1 MPSTFEKL
9 SPTRA
14 KLTVEIPF
22 ADLKPHLDEAYKEI
36 AHGINIPGFRR
47 GKVPAAVIDRR
58 FGRGIV
64 LQQAINDALPIAYQ
78 KAVTEAKLTPLGQ
91 PEIDVT
97 RLEDNELVEFVAE
110 VDIRPDF
117 DLPDFSKIKV
127 EVEALGDQDEQVDE
141 RIALLRKRFATT
153 TEVDRKA
160 KKGDVVTI
168 DLTAS
173 QDGKELDDAA
183 TTGFKLTLGEDQ
195 GMIEGLE
202 AAVKGLKA
210 GESATFTS
218 TLVGGPQRGQE
229 AEITV
234 TVTQVA
240 EEELPALDEEF
251 AQLISEFD
259 TVEEMREDLARAV
272 LAQAR
277 AEQMTVARDK
287 VLEAVLEKV
296 EIELPEGVLTR
307 ELENRRAQ
315 ISDQLARAG
324 LDVETYLAQA
334 EDEDAKDAEE
344 FWAQADERSTQAF
357 KAQLLLDRYAEDH
370 ELPVGQQELTEL
382 IFRRAAESQTSPQE
396 VVNHMMEHNHMGEWM
411 QEIRRGK
418 ALAAICEAASVVDTD
433 GNTVEMAPEEPAE
446 EEAVEEPETE
456 VVEEAEDTAADEK
469 E

>member
-36 AHGINIPGFRR
+36 AQSVNIPGFRK
-47 GKVPAAVIDRR
+47 GKVPPAVIDQR
-58 FGRGIV
+58 FGRGVV
-64 LQQAINDALPIAYQ
+64 LQEAINEALPVAYQ
-78 KAVTEAKLTPLGQ
+78 NAVTEAGIVPLAQ

-97 RLEDNELVEFVAE
+97 KLEDNELVEFVAE
-110 VDIRPDF
+110 VEIRSDF
-117 DLPDFSKIKV
+117 DLPDFASIKA
-127 EVEALGDQDEQVDE
+127 EVDALSEADQEEQVEE

-173 QDGKELDDAA
+173 QDGKEIDDAA
-183 TTGFKLTLGEDQ
+183 TTGFKLTVGEDD
-195 GMIEGLE
+195 GMIEGLDK
-202 AAVKGLKA
+202 AVRGLKA

-218 TLVGGPQRGQE
+218 TLVGGPQRGEE

-251 AQLISEFD
+251 AQMISEFD
-259 TVEEMREDLARAV
+259 TFEEVREDLTRAV
-272 LAQAR
+272 QAQAR
-277 AEQMTVARDK
+277 AEQLAEARDK
-287 VLEAVLEKV
+287 VLEAVLEEV
-296 EIELPEGVLTR
+296 EIELPEGVLAR
-307 ELENRRAQ
+307 ELEARRAQ

-344 FWAQADERSTQAF
+344 FWTQVDGRSIQAL
-357 KAQLLLDRYAEDH
+357 KAQLLLDKYAEDN
-370 ELPVGQQELTEL
+370 EVPVAQQELTEL
-382 IFRRAAESQTSPQE
+382 IFRRAAESQTTPQE

-418 ALAAICEAASVVDTD
+418 ALAAICEAATVIDSE
-433 GNTVEMAPEEPAE
+433 GNPIEMAPEEPAE
-446 EEAVEEPETE
+446 VEEVEETE
-456 VVEEAEDTAADEK
+456 AEGDENAEK